1 MGFLIIYLFLLA
13 WCYTDNVLLL
23 LSKMYKQKEDV
34 KEYIIDQLKSDV
46 GLDQDI
52 SDLHHYLLNEDYFI
66 IGYYQAEQWLKKDN
80 GSIFEAIETIREY
93 EQSNFG
99 QVSTDLSSSENV
111 ANMLAYILGEEI
123 LYNNDTYNL
132 FTRFHNEYL
141 DEDKRDLLISSLKES

>member
-1 MGFLIIYLFLLA
+1 
-13 WCYTDNVLLL
+13 
-23 LSKMYKQKEDV
+23 MYKQKQDV
-34 KEYIIDQLKSDV
+34 KEYIIDQLESDV
-46 GLDQDI
+46 GLDQHI
-52 SDLHHYLLNEDYFI
+52 SDLHHFLLNEDYFI

-99 QVSTDLSSSENV
+99 QVTTDLSSSENV

-141 DEDKRDLLISSLKES
+141 DEDKRDLLIRSLKES

>member
-1 MGFLIIYLFLLA
+1 M
-13 WCYTDNVLLL
+13 YTQ
-23 LSKMYKQKEDV
+23 KQDV
-34 KEYIIDQLKSDV
+34 KEYIIDQLESDV
-46 GLDQDI
+46 GLDQHI

-99 QVSTDLSSSENV
+99 QVTTDLSSSENV
-111 ANMLAYILGEEI
+111 ANMLAYILGEQI
-123 LYNNDTYNL
+123 LYNNDTYNI

-141 DEDKRDLLISSLKES
+141 DEDKRDLLISSLKGE

>member
-1 MGFLIIYLFLLA
+1 M
-13 WCYTDNVLLL
+13 YTQ
-23 LSKMYKQKEDV
+23 KQDV
-34 KEYIIDQLKSDV
+34 KEYIIDQLESDV
-46 GLDQDI
+46 GLDQHI
-52 SDLHHYLLNEDYFI
+52 SDMHHFLLNEDYFI

-99 QVSTDLSSSENV
+99 QVTTDLSSSENV
-111 ANMLAYILGEEI
+111 ANSLAYILGEQI

-141 DEDKRDLLISSLKES
+141 DEDKRDLLIRSLKES

>member
-1 MGFLIIYLFLLA
+1 
-13 WCYTDNVLLL
+13 
-23 LSKMYKQKEDV
+23 MYKQKEDV
-34 KEYIIDQLKSDV
+34 KDYIIQQLNEDV
-46 GLDQDI
+46 GLDQHI

-123 LYNNDTYNL
+123 LFNNNTYNL
-132 FTRFHNEYL
+132 FSRFHNEYL

>member
-1 MGFLIIYLFLLA
+1 MNIL
-13 WCYTDNVLLL
+13 
-23 LSKMYKQKEDV
+23 KQDV
-34 KEYIIDQLKSDV
+34 KDYIIQQLNDDV
-46 GLDQDI
+46 GLDQHI

-66 IGYYQAEQWLKKDN
+66 IGSYRAEQWLKKDDN
-80 GSIFEAIETIREY
+80 SIFEAIETIREY

-111 ANMLAYILGEEI
+111 ANMLAYILGEQI

-141 DEDKRDLLISSLKES
+141 TEDKKNLLIDSLKES

>member
-1 MGFLIIYLFLLA
+1 MDFLIVFYIVLIYIKIVNIYLLLML
-13 WCYTDNVLLL
+13 TQ
-23 LSKMYKQKEDV
+23 KQDV
-34 KEYIIDQLKSDV
+34 KNYIIQQLNDDV
-46 GLDQDI
+46 GLDQHI
-52 SDLHHYLLNEDYFI
+52 SDLHHFLLNEDYFI

-99 QVSTDLSSSENV
+99 QVTTDLSSSENV

-141 DEDKRDLLISSLKES
+141 DEDKRDLLIRSLKES

>member
-1 MGFLIIYLFLLA
+1 
-13 WCYTDNVLLL
+13 
-23 LSKMYKQKEDV
+23 MYKQKQDV
-34 KEYIIDQLKSDV
+34 KDYIIDQLENDV
-46 GLDQDI
+46 GLDEHI

-111 ANMLAYILGEEI
+111 ANMLAYIFGEEI

-141 DEDKRDLLISSLKES
+141 DEDKRDLLISSLKGQ